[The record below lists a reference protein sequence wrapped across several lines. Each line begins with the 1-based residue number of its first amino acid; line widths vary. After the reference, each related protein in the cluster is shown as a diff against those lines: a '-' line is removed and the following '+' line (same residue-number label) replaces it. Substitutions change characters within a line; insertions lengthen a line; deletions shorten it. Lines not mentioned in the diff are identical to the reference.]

1 MQVLLLFFRRPPL
14 NICASDSSTLLYPEK
29 FAKIPQ
35 VTCLILDISH
45 LSEML
50 GDCRTNQ
57 GTEERMFVFHPF
69 SFVRGGEDAAAKGS
83 SGSEGKGKINNC
95 FSFGRWGIERRGIP
109 KKKKKAF
116 LLRNLP
122 HLLCRRSYVHPK
134 GGGLWLSICN
144 ARGML
149 TNDSRAQTCE
159 RRDPAERPPLDAFFD
174 DFLFSFCAYAAA
186 AAAFF
191 PPWKEGEAAFKK
203 EEDEKSSFYCSS
215 ELAAAAAEY
224 RTRKQK

>member
-35 VTCLILDISH
+35 VTCLTLDISH

-83 SGSEGKGKINNC
+83 SGREGKGKINNC

-109 KKKKKAF
+109 KKKEGVPPSEFATPP
-116 LLRNLP
+116 LSP
-122 HLLCRRSYVHPK
+122 LLCTSKGEGAFGSLFAMR
-134 GGGLWLSICN
+134 GGGC
-144 ARGML
+144 
-149 TNDSRAQTCE
+149 
-159 RRDPAERPPLDAFFD
+159 
-174 DFLFSFCAYAAA
+174 
-186 AAAFF
+186 
-191 PPWKEGEAAFKK
+191 
-203 EEDEKSSFYCSS
+203 
-215 ELAAAAAEY
+215 
-224 RTRKQK
+224 

>member
-1 MQVLLLFFRRPPL
+1 MFFLLFFRWSARETRASFTPILPL

-29 FAKIPQ
+29 IAKTPQ

-83 SGSEGKGKINNC
+83 SGREGKGKINNC

-109 KKKKKAF
+109 KKKKEGVPSSEFATPP
-116 LLRNLP
+116 LSPL
-122 HLLCRRSYVHPK
+122 LLCTSK
-134 GGGLWLSICN
+134 GEGALALY
-144 ARGML
+144 L
-149 TNDSRAQTCE
+149 Q
-159 RRDPAERPPLDAFFD
+159 
-174 DFLFSFCAYAAA
+174 CAGDVN
-186 AAAFF
+186 
-191 PPWKEGEAAFKK
+191 K
-203 EEDEKSSFYCSS
+203 
-215 ELAAAAAEY
+215 
-224 RTRKQK
+224 

>member
-1 MQVLLLFFRRPPL
+1 
-14 NICASDSSTLLYPEK
+14 
-29 FAKIPQ
+29 
-35 VTCLILDISH
+35 
-45 LSEML
+45 
-50 GDCRTNQ
+50 
-57 GTEERMFVFHPF
+57 
-69 SFVRGGEDAAAKGS
+69 
-83 SGSEGKGKINNC
+83 
-95 FSFGRWGIERRGIP
+95 
-109 KKKKKAF
+109 
-116 LLRNLP
+116 
-122 HLLCRRSYVHPK
+122 
-134 GGGLWLSICN
+134 
-144 ARGML
+144 ML

-174 DFLFSFCAYAAA
+174 DFLFSFCAYAA